1 MTNTEKHLVALSRN
15 FTGPFHAQKSGI
27 GGIVC
32 VKDANGKTVTT
43 TGTYPSAQ
51 RKAAVMNGASK

>member
-15 FTGPFHAQKSGI
+15 FTGPFHAQKSTLN
-27 GGIVC
+27 GIVL

-43 TGTYPSAQ
+43 TGTFPAAQ
-51 RKAAVMNGASK
+51 RKAAVMNAAS